1 MNQNI
6 LENQINDHIN
16 DEFFDNI
23 PELEEDF
30 TFLYDNNAI
39 NEAFTFV
46 LNTTLLKLISKW
58 ISIVAKSDDIQM
70 QEKGLKSIISALQTF
85 DCFDFNEDNNKN
97 S

>member
-1 MNQNI
+1 
-6 LENQINDHIN
+6 L
-16 DEFFDNI
+16 
-23 PELEEDF
+23 
-30 TFLYDNNAI
+30 A
-39 NEAFTFV
+39 
-46 LNTTLLKLISKW
+46 TLLKLISKW